1 MFKEFIPLVTDWAV
15 RIGGALLV
23 FVIGRWV
30 AQIIARLVEKALQK
44 TETDETLTRFL
55 KSLTYFGILILVI
68 IAALGTLGV
77 NTTSFAAVIGAIG
90 LAAGL
95 AFQNSLSNFSSA
107 ILILF
112 LRPFKVGDVVEAGG
126 VTGKV
131 EEINLVNTVVKTPDN
146 VKIFIPNSNITS
158 SHIKNFSAEPIR
170 RIDLVIGIGYDDD
183 LKKAKKLLEEILKN
197 HPKVL
202 KEPAPSVAVVE
213 LADSSVNIAV
223 RPWVKGED
231 YWSVRSELIETIKET
246 FDREGI
252 SIPYP
257 QMDVH
262 ADVKLKKE

>member
-1 MFKEFIPLVTDWAV
+1 MLNDLIPLITDWAV
-15 RIGGALLV
+15 KIAGALLV
-23 FVIGRWV
+23 FIIGRW
-30 AQIIARLVEKALQK
+30 IARAISRLVERALQK
-44 TETDETLTRFL
+44 SQTDETLTQFL
-55 KSLTYFGILILVI
+55 KSLTYFGLLILVI

-107 ILILF
+107 MLILF
-112 LRPFKVGDVVEAGG
+112 LKPFKVGDVVEAGG

-131 EEINLVNTVVKTPDN
+131 EEISLVNTVIKTPDN
-146 VKIFIPNSNITS
+146 VKIFVPNSSITS
-158 SHIKNFSAEPIR
+158 GNIKNFSAEPIR
-170 RIDLVIGIGYDDD
+170 RIDLVVGIGYEDN
-183 LKKAKKLLEEILKN
+183 LKKAKELLEKILEN

-202 KEPAPSVAVVE
+202 KEPAPSVTVVE

-223 RPWVKGED
+223 RPWVKTED
-231 YWSVRSELIETIKET
+231 YWTVRSQLIEEIKET
-246 FDREGI
+246 FDKEGI

-262 ADVKLKKE
+262 ADVTLKKE